1 MGIFPNSPLYQFNE
15 GNDQMNE
22 LPQDQT
28 SYVEWYIDALQRSL
42 HTCLTTTYTALYE
55 WETIISQWDNFPIFP
70 FYLSFTLYP
79 KPV

>member
-1 MGIFPNSPLYQFNE
+1 VGSFPDSPLYQFNE

-28 SYVEWYIDALQRSL
+28 RYEVRYIDALQSSL
-42 HTCLTTTYTALYE
+42 HTCLATTCTASVNGRLWPTE
-55 WETIISQWDNFPIFP
+55 KKIHFFPPAYF
-70 FYLSFTLYP
+70 SFTLYP